1 MKINLKKKELKT
13 TIKYQNIAIY
23 DYVLKGFFL
32 KYSKSIE
39 LRCVK
44 YNEWFIL
51 ILVSENMYCYPL
63 INDISFCGVFKIKS
77 SGAFLSFFFNS
88 WTNSFYF

>member
-44 YNEWFIL
+44 YNE
-51 ILVSENMYCYPL
+51 
-63 INDISFCGVFKIKS
+63 
-77 SGAFLSFFFNS
+77 
-88 WTNSFYF
+88 